1 MLLRPADAC
10 VPQRVYDGVVHYGV
24 RLAPL
29 ALHCLER
36 LQRSSTTCQL
46 RAMRGAVMPSRRVCL
61 SGVFPGS
68 HDALMKGLANRRPA
82 WLLKEVLR

>member
-1 MLLRPADAC
+1 MLLRPDDAC

-36 LQRSSTTCQL
+36 LQRSSTTCLL
-46 RAMRGAVMPSRRVCL
+46 RVMRGPMMPSKRVWP
-61 SGVFPGS
+61 SGAFPG
-68 HDALMKGLANRRPA
+68 RT
-82 WLLKEVLR
+82 

>member
-1 MLLRPADAC
+1 MLLRPDDAG

-36 LQRSSTTCQL
+36 LQRSSTAC
-46 RAMRGAVMPSRRVCL
+46 
-61 SGVFPGS
+61 
-68 HDALMKGLANRRPA
+68 
-82 WLLKEVLR
+82 